1 MSFKLSAAANEMV
14 FSPLLRRMGA
24 CKDAHAIHCLTE
36 WDEFTDYDWQAIYDS
51 MQNLL
56 FLTEMF

>member
-1 MSFKLSAAANEMV
+1 MSFKLSAATNEMV

-36 WDEFTDYDWQAIYDS
+36 WDEFTDYDCKPS
-51 MQNLL
+51 MIRCKSLL